1 MYMDVAEK
9 DRIAKLQAPGA
20 AYATNAGEPVR
31 TVELFEKLLPFAI
44 VLGVEE
50 QWARQFADIYKTA
63 PDWYAGNWTTFN
75 SLYLV
80 NGISSGVGMAVNTSF
95 SAPQSSNSSGFGGG
109 GFSGGGG
116 GGGGGGGW

>member
-1 MYMDVAEK
+1 
-9 DRIAKLQAPGA
+9 
-20 AYATNAGEPVR
+20 
-31 TVELFEKLLPFAI
+31 LLPFAI
-44 VLGVEE
+44 VLGVES
-50 QWARQFADIYKTA
+50 QWAQQFADIYKAA

-80 NGISSGVGMAVNTSF
+80 NGISSGVGTAVNTSF
-95 SAPQSSNSSGFGGG
+95 GAPQSSNSSGFGGG